1 MSKDMSVLDQR
12 KSNPNDDEDEN
23 HYNTPRPGTP
33 RFGQDPELSSDTSEE
48 AMVSEEVMEALG
60 ECLGLIQPPT
70 DRISAPQGASAK
82 PRPQFTGQNCSQ
94 VHNHSVVEANDY
106 TFGPYAP
113 NQNQTFGPRIQNPN
127 QTFGPQSQNQN
138 LGHNPN
144 RTLGPKALSQ
154 NVSQNPNQTFGPQG
168 QSQNY
173 DFAVLTYN
181 IQTW

>member
-1 MSKDMSVLDQR
+1 MMRTKITTILPALALLVLARTQ
-12 KSNPNDDEDEN
+12 
-23 HYNTPRPGTP
+23 
-33 RFGQDPELSSDTSEE
+33 SSHRTRLKRQWFQKRSWKPW
-48 AMVSEEVMEALG
+48 VNVWVFF
-60 ECLGLIQPPT
+60 QPPT

-154 NVSQNPNQTFGPQG
+154 NVSQNRNQTFGPQG